1 MTDPAPER
9 ETPTPAHP
17 PARSPAPTPS
27 ARRWWWTALQL
38 LLLGALFVF
47 IAREVSTQRAALRA
61 AAASIEVR
69 WFYIAAASA
78 IVLVTYA
85 ALIQSWRVLMAGWGS
100 TISFGTAVR
109 IWTIANLGR
118 YIPGKVWSVGAL
130 VVLAQREGANSVAAA
145 GAALLGTAINIGA
158 GMGVVALSGTAVL
171 NVLGAQYAVAA
182 AIGSVLF
189 VLGVLALPWL
199 LPWLLSLLATRRPAL
214 ELPSQPLPNRA
225 IWLSV
230 TINVLSW
237 VGYGAA
243 FALLARGVLP
253 DISGALPTF
262 VAIWTAS
269 YLVGY
274 LFLVAPGG
282 IGARETAL
290 VGAMVALG
298 VAVSADAAVLAAV
311 SRLWLIVLEV
321 LPGLVSLAL
330 APGARKIRS

>member
-1 MTDPAPER
+1 M
-9 ETPTPAHP
+9 
-17 PARSPAPTPS
+17 
-27 ARRWWWTALQL
+27 AL
-38 LLLGALFVF
+38 
-47 IAREVSTQRAALRA
+47 A
-61 AAASIEVR
+61 AAIELR
-69 WFYIAAASA
+69 WHYIAAASA
-78 IVLVTYA
+78 IVLATYA
-85 ALIQSWRVLMAGWGS
+85 ALIQSWRVLMSGWGS

-130 VVLAQREGANSVAAA
+130 VVLAQREGANSIAAA

-171 NVLGAQYAVAA
+171 NVLGAQYSLVAGV
-182 AIGSVLF
+182 GSTLF
-189 VLGVLALPWL
+189 VIGVLALPWL
-199 LPWLLSLLATRRPAL
+199 LPRLLALVASRRPGL
-214 ELPSQPLPNRA
+214 EPPSRPLPNSA

-253 DISGALPTF
+253 DISGAMPTF

-282 IGARETAL
+282 IGAREAAL

-298 VAVSADAAVLAAV
+298 VAVSAEAAVLAAV

-321 LPGLVSLAL
+321 LPGLISLAL
-330 APGARKIRS
+330 APAARKVRS

>member
-1 MTDPAPER
+1 MADPSR
-9 ETPTPAHP
+9 VSGSPTG
-17 PARSPAPTPS
+17 
-27 ARRWWWTALQL
+27 RRWWWTALQL

-47 IAREVSTQRAALRA
+47 IAREVATQRAALRDA
-61 AAASIEVR
+61 AAAIELR
-69 WFYIAAASA
+69 WPYIAAASA
-78 IVLVTYA
+78 IVLATYA
-85 ALIQSWRVLMAGWGS
+85 ALIQSWRVLMSGWGS
-100 TISFGTAVR
+100 TISFGAAVR

-130 VVLAQREGANSVAAA
+130 VVLAQREGANSIAAA

-171 NVLGAQYAVAA
+171 NVLGVQYSLFAG
-182 AIGSVLF
+182 IGSALF
-189 VLGVLALPWL
+189 VIGVLALPWL
-199 LPWLLSLLATRRPAL
+199 LPRLLALVASRRPGL
-214 ELPSQPLPNRA
+214 EAPSRPLPNSA

-253 DISGALPTF
+253 DISGAMPTF

-282 IGARETAL
+282 IGAREAAL

-298 VAVSADAAVLAAV
+298 VAVSAEAAVLAAV

-321 LPGLVSLAL
+321 LPGLISLAL
-330 APGARKIRS
+330 APAARKVRS

>member
-1 MTDPAPER
+1 VADPSHAGDPR
-9 ETPTPAHP
+9 TPPV
-17 PARSPAPTPS
+17 
-27 ARRWWWTALQL
+27 RRWWWTALQL

-47 IAREVSTQRAALRA
+47 IAREVATQRAELRA
-61 AAASIEVR
+61 AAASIELR
-69 WFYIAAASA
+69 WQYIAAASA
-78 IVLVTYA
+78 IVLATYA
-85 ALIQSWRVLMAGWGS
+85 ALIQSWRVLMSGWGS
-100 TISFGTAVR
+100 TLSFGAAVR

-130 VVLAQREGANSVAAA
+130 VVLAQREGVNSIAAA

-158 GMGVVALSGTAVL
+158 GMGVVALFGTAVL
-171 NVLGAQYAVAA
+171 DVLGAQYRTVAA
-182 AIGSVLF
+182 VGSVVF

-199 LPWLLSLLATRRPAL
+199 LPRLLTFMAARRPTL
-214 ELPSQPLPNRA
+214 TPPTQPLPSSA

-243 FALLARGVLP
+243 FALLSHGVLP

-298 VAVSADAAVLAAV
+298 VAVSAEAAVLAAA

-321 LPGLVSLAL
+321 LPGLISLAL
-330 APGARKIRS
+330 APAARKVRS

>member
-1 MTDPAPER
+1 VTDPSR
-9 ETPTPAHP
+9 V
-17 PARSPAPTPS
+17 SGAPTGRP
-27 ARRWWWTALQL
+27 WWWTALQL

-47 IAREVSTQRAALRA
+47 IAREVATQRAALRDA
-61 AAASIEVR
+61 AAAIELR
-69 WFYIAAASA
+69 WHYIAAASA
-78 IVLVTYA
+78 IVLATYA
-85 ALIQSWRVLMAGWGS
+85 ALIQSWRVLMSGWGS

-130 VVLAQREGANSVAAA
+130 VVLAQREGANSIAAA

-171 NVLGAQYAVAA
+171 NVLGAQYSLVAGV
-182 AIGSVLF
+182 GSTLF
-189 VLGVLALPWL
+189 VIGVLALPWL
-199 LPWLLSLLATRRPAL
+199 LPRLLALVASRRPGL
-214 ELPSQPLPNRA
+214 EPPSRPLPNSA

-253 DISGALPTF
+253 DISGAMPTF

-282 IGARETAL
+282 IGAREAAL

-298 VAVSADAAVLAAV
+298 VAVSAEAAVLAAV

-321 LPGLVSLAL
+321 LPGLISLAL
-330 APGARKIRS
+330 APAARKVRS

>member
-1 MTDPAPER
+1 
-9 ETPTPAHP
+9 
-17 PARSPAPTPS
+17 
-27 ARRWWWTALQL
+27 
-38 LLLGALFVF
+38 
-47 IAREVSTQRAALRA
+47 
-61 AAASIEVR
+61 
-69 WFYIAAASA
+69 
-78 IVLVTYA
+78 
-85 ALIQSWRVLMAGWGS
+85 
-100 TISFGTAVR
+100 
-109 IWTIANLGR
+109 
-118 YIPGKVWSVGAL
+118 
-130 VVLAQREGANSVAAA
+130 
-145 GAALLGTAINIGA
+145 
-158 GMGVVALSGTAVL
+158 MGVVALSGTAVL
-171 NVLGAQYAVAA
+171 NVLGAQYAVVAA
-182 AIGSVLF
+182 VGSVLF
-189 VLGVLALPWL
+189 LLGVLALPWL

-214 ELPSQPLPNRA
+214 EPPSQPLPNSA